1 MVVYWS
7 DENNKLNKRVMKK
20 GKIILYLILLVILS
34 FSTYGQESK
43 QVVNKIEF
51 EKLPTK
57 VKKQV
62 NSLKGFK
69 ITSTS
74 YVIENNEK
82 VYKVVLADGES
93 TFDVKMD
100 KNGNI
105 IGREEDYL

>member
-1 MVVYWS
+1 
-7 DENNKLNKRVMKK
+7 MKK

-43 QVVNKIEF
+43 QAVNKIEF
-51 EKLPTK
+51 EKLPSK

-62 NSLKGFK
+62 SSLKGFK
-69 ITSTS
+69 ILSAS
-74 YVIENNEK
+74 YVIENNVK
-82 VYKVVLADGES
+82 VYKVVLVDGDS

-105 IGREEDYL
+105 VGREEDYL

>member
-1 MVVYWS
+1 
-7 DENNKLNKRVMKK
+7 MKK
-20 GKIILYLILLVILS
+20 GKIILYLLLLVILG

-43 QVVNKIEF
+43 QAVNKIEYA
-51 EKLPTK
+51 KLPTK

-62 NSLKGFK
+62 ESWKGFK

-74 YVIENNEK
+74 YFMENNTK
-82 VYKVVLADGES
+82 VYKIVLDDGKS

-105 IGREEDYL
+105 LGREEDYL

>member
-1 MVVYWS
+1 MVVYMS
-7 DENNKLNKRVMKK
+7 DDDNKLNKRVMKK

-43 QVVNKIEF
+43 QAVNKIEF
-51 EKLPTK
+51 EKLPSK

-62 NSLKGFK
+62 SSLKGFK
-69 ITSTS
+69 ILSAS
-74 YVIENNEK
+74 YVIENNVK
-82 VYKVVLADGES
+82 VYKVVLVDGDS